1 MHHLNKRRRIAEK
14 VEGGGNKKIEKKD
27 YGEAREQKKRH
38 HILCYFQ
45 VAVQ

>member
-27 YGEAREQKKRH
+27 YGEEGSRKRD
-38 HILCYFQ
+38 ITYF
-45 VAVQ
+45 VISR